1 MRARDFLTEDKT
13 VTINIPINITIPSGG
28 GDPQV
33 STTAIDPKEAVYNKG
48 ELPEDPVWVFP
59 GQQLLELEKHKSGK
73 RSTVLNQ
80 ILDNNGAD
88 SEYGPQD
95 GFGDEAGNPAHINE
109 DKTVYDLSSDFDE
122 LTKVYESAQQK

>member
-1 MRARDFLTEDKT
+1 MRARDFLAEDKT

-33 STTAIDPKEAVYNKG
+33 ATTAISPKEAIYNEG

-88 SEYGPQD
+88 SENGPQD

-122 LTKVYESAQQK
+122 ITKVYESAQQK